1 MTNLEAL
8 VISHRIQLRLLRL
21 NQALDLM
28 GLKEKDMAVSA
39 AVAALITEF
48 DQATD
53 KIAARI
59 QTLINQGTLSTD
71 DAAAL
76 QAEVDK
82 LNLLGQD
89 PNNPVPAAAAV

>member
-8 VISHRIQLRLLRL
+8 VISHRIQLRLLR
-21 NQALDLM
+21 LM

-48 DQATD
+48 DQATY

-59 QTLINQGTLSTD
+59 QTLID
-71 DAAAL
+71 K
-76 QAEVDK
+76 AES
-82 LNLLGQD
+82 G
-89 PNNPVPAAAAV
+89 A